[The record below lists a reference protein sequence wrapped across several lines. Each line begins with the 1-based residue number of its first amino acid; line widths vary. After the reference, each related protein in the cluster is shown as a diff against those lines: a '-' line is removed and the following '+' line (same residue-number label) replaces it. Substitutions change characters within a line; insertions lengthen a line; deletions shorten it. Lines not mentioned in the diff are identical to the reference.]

1 MSETIQKYKEDS
13 QKRNIHKE
21 ILCEFLDFL
30 KFKVENDGL
39 TADEVR
45 SLVNSL
51 VGGTDIY
58 ATAQELAKFYNQ
70 SQHNV
75 RCIINRKLI
84 AKPQR
89 RVYYPFAAF
98 SRVIP
103 ESWKCRKKDT
113 ED

>member
-1 MSETIQKYKEDS
+1 MQKYKEVS

-45 SLVNSL
+45 SLVNAL

-58 ATAQELAKFYNQ
+58 ATAQELATFYDQ

-75 RCIINRKLI
+75 RC
-84 AKPQR
+84 AR
-89 RVYYPFAAF
+89 RSSPILAQKKHPSPGGCL
-98 SRVIP
+98 SRYLS
-103 ESWKCRKKDT
+103 ESR
-113 ED
+113 

>member
-1 MSETIQKYKEDS
+1 MSETIQRYEKD
-13 QKRNIHKE
+13 NIHKK

-45 SLVNSL
+45 SLVNAL

-58 ATAQELAKFYNQ
+58 ATAHELATFYGQ
-70 SQHNV
+70 SEHNV
-75 RCIINRKLI
+75 RCVINRKLL

-89 RVYYPFAAF
+89 RVYYPFAEFAKVVP
-98 SRVIP
+98 SG
-103 ESWKCRKKDT
+103 WKCRWQNAKD
-113 ED
+113 